1 MEPTMPMNV
10 TSMETAPVG
19 VQQFQAGQPFERAQ
33 RPASVQT
40 ESSQDE
46 PTFDATD
53 ISLAMRQFFQSP
65 IRSAG

>member
-1 MEPTMPMNV
+1 MPMNV

-19 VQQFQAGQPFERAQ
+19 VQQFQAGRPFERAQ
-33 RPASVQT
+33 RPASMQT
-40 ESSQDE
+40 ETSQDE
-46 PTFDATD
+46 PTFDAAD